1 MLCRHSPKELETRF
15 SRPSSGNG
23 TGKIGRVRRL
33 RKQVCVNTNPAG
45 AEASRSSGFCQ
56 AGVHKVTLGV
66 VVLGGRTRGPC
77 CALKPVTPAS
87 HGRPFGVPELRAP
100 GHVSVGSRSHRR
112 PGSQPFPAAKSPGSV
127 IWKSFIG
134 QSVSSAPR
142 DRRGR
147 SLPPVTV

>member
-1 MLCRHSPKELETRF
+1 MLIPTQQ
-15 SRPSSGNG
+15 GQ
-23 TGKIGRVRRL
+23 RL
-33 RKQVCVNTNPAG
+33 LAAAGFAKQ
-45 AEASRSSGFCQ
+45 
-56 AGVHKVTLGV
+56 GVHKVTLGV

-112 PGSQPFPAAKSPGSV
+112 PGSLPFPAAKSPGSV

-134 QSVSSAPR
+134 QSVSSASR

-147 SLPPVTV
+147 SLPPVPV